1 MISSNPLLGT
11 AIHAIGGGAAACCYL
26 PFEKVKKW
34 SYESFWIVQ
43 ALFAWLIVPIIVGF
57 CTVPDLW
64 QIYQEAPLN
73 SIILPILLGALY
85 GFGGMAFGFAI
96 RQIGYSLT
104 YTISIGISAIVGTIV
119 PLLLT
124 GTLVEQYTR
133 PGGGVFFLGMFIS
146 FIGLIFCGLAGY
158 RKERDLSAL
167 SSKNSEG
174 EKQNFNMSKG
184 FALTIFAGILSGIFG
199 VALFLAQPVAELASE
214 HGAGYFEANAAQILP
229 SFGCLITNLIWF
241 TYVSIKNRTI
251 KELIP
256 SSEQSGSTY
265 TTNFALSAVAGS
277 LWYLQ
282 FLFLGM
288 ANVRMGEFEFAGWG
302 IHMFMLIF
310 FSFIVGLIM
319 KEWKSVT
326 KGTFNTLLLALAIL
340 LVSFVVMTYGSMI
353 GEGIC

>member
-1 MISSNPLLGT
+1 MITPNPLMGT
-11 AIHAIGGGAAACCYL
+11 FLHAIGGGAAACCYL
-26 PFEKVKKW
+26 PYEKIKRW

-43 ALFAWLIVPIIVGF
+43 ALFAWLIVPIIVGYL
-57 CTVPDLW
+57 TVPDLW
-64 QIYQEAPLN
+64 EVYSEAPT
-73 SIILPILLGALY
+73 SAIVVPILLGALY

-96 RQIGYSLT
+96 RHIGYSLT

-133 PGGGVFFLGMFIS
+133 TGGGLFFLGMFIS
-146 FIGLIFCGLAGY
+146 FVGLILCGVAGY
-158 RKERDLSAL
+158 RKERDLAAKGEGSA
-167 SSKNSEG
+167 
-174 EKQNFNMSKG
+174 NFNMNKG
-184 FALTIFAGILSGIFG
+184 FALTIFAGVLSGIFG
-199 VALFLAQPVAELASE
+199 VALFLAQPVAELASA

-241 TYVSIKNRTI
+241 IRVSVKQKTI
-251 KELIP
+251 TELIP
-256 SSEQSGSTY
+256 TSSQDKRTY
-265 TTNFALSAVAGS
+265 GANLALSAAAGS
-277 LWYLQ
+277 MWYLQ

-310 FSFIVGLIM
+310 FSFVVGLIM

-326 KGTFNTLLLALAIL
+326 RGTFNILLLALAVL

-353 GEGIC
+353 GEGII

>member
-1 MISSNPLLGT
+1 MITPNPLLGT

-26 PFEKVKKW
+26 PFEKIKKW

-57 CTVPDLW
+57 LTVPNLLE
-64 QIYQEAPLN
+64 IYKEAPT
-73 SIILPILLGALY
+73 SAIVVPILLGALY

-124 GTLVEQYTR
+124 GTLVAQYTR
-133 PGGGVFFLGMFIS
+133 PGGTVFFLGMFIS

-158 RKERDLSAL
+158 RKERDLAAL
-167 SSKNSEG
+167 SANKG
-174 EKQNFNMSKG
+174 DGKQNFNMSKG
-184 FALTIFAGILSGIFG
+184 FALTIFAGVLSGIFG
-199 VALFLAQPVAELASE
+199 VALFLAQPVAELARE
-214 HGAGYFEANAAQILP
+214 NGAGYFEANAAQILP

-241 TYVSIKNRTI
+241 TIVSCKNKTI
-251 KELIP
+251 KELVP
-256 SSEQSGSTY
+256 SSEQKGSTY
-265 TTNFALSAVAGS
+265 TANLVLSAMAGS

-319 KEWKSVT
+319 KEWKNTT
-326 KGTFNTLLLALAIL
+326 KKTFNTLLVALAIL